1 MKNYMLPFWEDK
13 DTFYTQENN
22 PTETLLGKIL
32 GKGYLESCG
41 PTAAANL
48 VQSINKQIRVI
59 VALDEQL
66 NSYEIPLDEVIMDYF
81 NNPGNF
87 KRFNQVRKYR
97 EFKKIPFNEI
107 PQYYPLMFEELF
119 RLRSEFKWGVTFD
132 KVKSILSNKYG
143 VILCFKKPGHYIA
156 VGKVYSESEEIEY
169 RDSWKGNYFP
179 KRLKG
184 TSGFNRRVKWSEI
197 EKNLKNFYITV
208 GVKDE
213 D

>member
-1 MKNYMLPFWEDK
+1 MKNYMLSFWEDRE
-13 DTFYTQENN
+13 TFYTQENN

-32 GKGYLESCG
+32 GRVYLESCG

-48 VQSINKQIRVI
+48 VQSIFKALKVI
-59 VALDEQL
+59 VALGKRRNIYD
-66 NSYEIPLDEVIMDYF
+66 IPLDEVIMDYF

-87 KRFNQVRKYR
+87 EKFNKIR
-97 EFKKIPFNEI
+97 EYKGFKKIPFNEI
-107 PQYYPLMFEELF
+107 PQYYPVMFRELF
-119 RLRSEFKWGVTFD
+119 GLESQFKWNVTFD
-132 KVKSILSNKYG
+132 KVVDLLSAKYG
-143 VILCFKKPGHYIA
+143 VMICFKKPGHFVG
-156 VGKVYSESEEIEY
+156 VGKVYPETREIEY

-184 TSGFNRRVKWSEI
+184 TSGFNRKVKWSEI